1 METSEPRAEC
11 DELLAVVQRAVGDDA
26 AQRCTAALRA
36 QGVSAVV
43 DWFVLET
50 ADEDLCRELLADV
63 AAAEKLSRVQVAKL
77 RLALRGQS
85 ARFYPARLSDE
96 EGERR
101 PLWSSF
107 RRYTLPNPLEVAFVF
122 TNRPGW
128 YRAVFDALDGHRLR
142 EAYMEQSQIFMLV
155 SALLLGGLLTLIAFD
170 LGRDQARGP
179 PLHIICLSL
188 NLNAFFTAFCAVLFQ
203 LYALHVYLPVHV
215 DNLRDALRS
224 TQMLPVTPCVES
236 KVYGAFHRRVDL
248 RPDAPVDCHT
258 DDRRPLL
265 RDERLGDVPRA
276 VVRGDAADAGP
287 GRLAVPRKGPGLG
300 LAHGAG
306 HLARIRLRVRDDSLL
321 HPNLGGG
328 ANHRPLR
335 GARGAAGAAAG
346 GDFLVVDGRQSLA
359 RRHRPL
365 AAQSRPQGTIHA
377 PPASIVCHRR
387 VHGQHGC
394 ARSSTHAQG
403 QTAPLGKQS

>member
-1 METSEPRAEC
+1 MEAREPRAEC
-11 DELLAVVQRAVGDDA
+11 DELLAVVQRAVGVDA

-63 AAAEKLSRVQVAKL
+63 AAAEKLTRVQVAKL

-215 DNLRDALRS
+215 DNLRDVLRA
-224 TQMLPVTPCVES
+224 TRMLPMTGGLYFAMS
-236 KVYGAFHRRVDL
+236 AWGMF
-248 RPDAPVDCHT
+248 
-258 DDRRPLL
+258 
-265 RDERLGDVPRA
+265 
-276 VVRGDAADAGP
+276 
-287 GRLAVPRKGPGLG
+287 LG
-300 LAHGAG
+300 LLFEAMRPMQGLDVWLFRERDLGWGWRMVPVISLASGFAFVTIPFFIQISGA
-306 HLARIRLRVRDDSLL
+306 ARIIAHSGALAERPVLPPEAISWSSTAANRSLAAVALSQPNCDLTELYMRHQRVSSAVDAQM
-321 HPNLGGG
+321 
-328 ANHRPLR
+328 ANTATR
-335 GARGAAGAAAG
+335 GAR
-346 GDFLVVDGRQSLA
+346 LM
-359 RRHRPL
+359 RRAKQRP
-365 AAQSRPQGTIHA
+365 
-377 PPASIVCHRR
+377 
-387 VHGQHGC
+387 
-394 ARSSTHAQG
+394 
-403 QTAPLGKQS
+403 